1 MVSEKTQ
8 SALRKEQG
16 WTHSLLCYQSL
27 AAQLCM
33 SYMCEETNSVL
44 ISNDHNSHEYVCV
57 TDPIFYPQVKN
68 KPLDPS
74 GHMRLFLSSAP

>member
-16 WTHSLLCYQSL
+16 WTHSLRCCQYI
-27 AAQLCM
+27 AAEVCM
-33 SYMCEETNSVL
+33 KNVGEDTNLVL
-44 ISNDHNSHEYVCV
+44 ISKDHNSHEYVCV

-68 KPLDPS
+68 KL
-74 GHMRLFLSSAP
+74 